1 MWFRL
6 GLGWSTVALPAIAN
20 NCIDPHAQSLLKQMP
35 PEVRARLTAAIP
47 MGREGQVDDIAA
59 AVAFLASD
67 DAQYITAQN
76 IQVNGGLRTT

>member
-1 MWFRL
+1 
-6 GLGWSTVALPAIAN
+6 
-20 NCIDPHAQSLLKQMP
+20 MP